1 MALRAATSLVAKQL
15 RSRPASHRTI
25 RHAST
30 RLPRGT
36 RLRRRHA
43 STPSRRHA
51 STTASLP
58 PGCSYHADF
67 LTADEQDALV
77 EAIKARLK
85 GTGYERDH
93 WDAVID
99 RYREREMLS
108 VDDDLAAAAVERV
121 RAFLRSEQ
129 GVTSFLPPHCIDL
142 AADGGVIRPHID
154 SIKFSG
160 RVVAGVS
167 LVSAATM
174 VLAEAD
180 PATGEP
186 RPGAR
191 ESELRLA
198 PGSLYVLADESRYDF
213 AHAITPEGRRLSLIL
228 RDAPA
233 DFEERSL

>member
-1 MALRAATSLVAKQL
+1 MPFVTLLGRKHSYKMVLRAAASLVAKQL
-15 RSRPASHRTI
+15 RSRPASHCT
-25 RHAST
+25 A
-30 RLPRGT
+30 
-36 RLRRRHA
+36 
-43 STPSRRHA
+43 RHA

-67 LTADEQDALV
+67 LTADEQDALID
-77 EAIKARLK
+77 AIKARLK

-99 RYREREMLS
+99 RYREREMLAI
-108 VDDDLAAAAVERV
+108 DDDLAEAAVEKV

-160 RVVAGVS
+160 RVVAGLS

-198 PGSLYVLADESRYDF
+198 PGSLYVLADESRYEF

-228 RDAPA
+228 RDAPE
-233 DFEERSL
+233 DFEQRSL

>member
-1 MALRAATSLVAKQL
+1 MALRAATSFVTRRL
-15 RSRPASHRTI
+15 RPRPASRCT
-25 RHAST
+25 T
-30 RLPRGT
+30 RLP
-36 RLRRRHA
+36 

-51 STTASLP
+51 SSLP

-108 VDDDLAAAAVERV
+108 VDDELAEAAVEKV

-198 PGSLYVLADESRYDF
+198 PGSLYVLADESRYDY

-228 RDAPA
+228 RDAPE
-233 DFEERSL
+233 DFEQRSL

>member
-1 MALRAATSLVAKQL
+1 M
-15 RSRPASHRTI
+15 
-25 RHAST
+25 
-30 RLPRGT
+30 
-36 RLRRRHA
+36 
-43 STPSRRHA
+43 
-51 STTASLP
+51 P

-67 LTADEQDALV
+67 LTVDEQDALV

-108 VDDDLAAAAVERV
+108 VDDDLAAAAVEKV

-191 ESELRLA
+191 ESELFLE
-198 PGSLYVLADESRYDF
+198 PGSLYVLADEARYDF
-213 AHAITPEGRRLSLIL
+213 AHAIKPEGRRLSLIL
-228 RDAPA
+228 RDSPA
-233 DFEERSL
+233 DFEQRSL

>member
-15 RSRPASHRTI
+15 RSRPAS
-25 RHAST
+25 A
-30 RLPRGT
+30 RLP
-36 RLRRRHA
+36 

-51 STTASLP
+51 SSLP

-108 VDDDLAAAAVERV
+108 VDDDLAEAAVEKV
-121 RAFLRSEQ
+121 RAFLRREQ

-142 AADGGVIRPHID
+142 CISAFVLNR
-154 SIKFSG
+154 
-160 RVVAGVS
+160 RV
-167 LVSAATM
+167 
-174 VLAEAD
+174 
-180 PATGEP
+180 P
-186 RPGAR
+186 R
-191 ESELRLA
+191 
-198 PGSLYVLADESRYDF
+198 
-213 AHAITPEGRRLSLIL
+213 HRR
-228 RDAPA
+228 DTCT
-233 DFEERSL
+233 

>member
-1 MALRAATSLVAKQL
+1 MPFVTLRGRKDSYTMALRAATSLVAKQL
-15 RSRPASHRTI
+15 RSRPAS
-25 RHAST
+25 A
-30 RLPRGT
+30 RLP
-36 RLRRRHA
+36 

-51 STTASLP
+51 SSLP

-108 VDDDLAAAAVERV
+108 VDDDLAAAAVEKV

-129 GVTSFLPPHCIDL
+129 GVASFLPPHCIDL

-191 ESELRLA
+191 ESELFLE
-198 PGSLYVLADESRYDF
+198 PGSLYVLADESRYDY

-233 DFEERSL
+233 DFEQRSL

>member
-1 MALRAATSLVAKQL
+1 M
-15 RSRPASHRTI
+15 
-25 RHAST
+25 
-30 RLPRGT
+30 
-36 RLRRRHA
+36 
-43 STPSRRHA
+43 
-51 STTASLP
+51 
-58 PGCSYHADF
+58 
-67 LTADEQDALV
+67 

-108 VDDDLAAAAVERV
+108 VDDDLAAAAVEKV

-198 PGSLYVLADESRYDF
+198 PGSLYVLADERRYDY
-213 AHAITPEGRRLSLIL
+213 AHAIAPEGRRISLIL

-233 DFEERSL
+233 DFEQRSL